1 MASGKNPAQ
10 VASWFNVVVSLSQT
24 RLPGTGGFVVA
35 DFADSRDLDLVFNHD
50 VSVEDAAR
58 CIAECVRHR
67 RWKAPD
73 PRTVRN
79 DYEMIK

>member
-1 MASGKNPAQ
+1 M
-10 VASWFNVVVSLSQT
+10 
-24 RLPGTGGFVVA
+24 VA

-79 DYEMIK
+79 DYEMIQ

>member
-1 MASGKNPAQ
+1 MNPVWLQ
-10 VASWFNVVVSLSQT
+10 ERIQHKFSQT
-24 RLPGTGGFVVA
+24 RPETGGSVVA

-73 PRTVRN
+73 PRTVGN
-79 DYEMIK
+79 D